1 MCSFRLGLDAS
12 CWLTVEKE
20 HWAGTPPPPPGPH
33 CALRQ
38 VVSFGV
44 SLHLQNGSGEGLSQT
59 QLAVLVSWS
68 HLQRTGRCHP
78 DLVQE

>member
-1 MCSFRLGLDAS
+1 MQFPFGFRCFLLAHCGEGTLGWNA
-12 CWLTVEKE
+12 
-20 HWAGTPPPPPGPH
+20 PPPGPH

-59 QLAVLVSWS
+59 QLAALVSWS